1 VLLRMD
7 WNHLVA
13 ALTGIGLAAACGFRV
28 FVPPFLAG
36 LAFRHG
42 WLDAPEALGWMAST
56 PALVALGLATLV
68 EVVAYKVPWLDNA
81 LDALAS
87 PTAVLAGLLLA
98 SGFFAESDS
107 WFLWILSAIAAV
119 GAAGGVQAAT
129 VATRAGSTVATAGLA
144 NPLVALA
151 ELALAVLSTLMALL
165 LPILAVILVFAAL
178 AVACAWA
185 WRRRR
190 RQPAHG

>member
-1 VLLRMD
+1 MD
-7 WNHLVA
+7 WQHLIA

-28 FVPPFLAG
+28 FVPPLLAG

-42 WLDAPEALGWMAST
+42 WLDAPDALEWMAST

-68 EVVAYKVPWLDNA
+68 EVVAYKIPWLDNA
-81 LDALAS
+81 LDAIAS

-129 VATRAGSTVATAGLA
+129 VAARAGSTATTGGLA

-151 ELALAVLSTLMALL
+151 ELALSVLSTLAALL
-165 LPILAVILVFAAL
+165 LPLLFALVVLAASAVVAAWL
-178 AVACAWA
+178 

-190 RQPAHG
+190 RKLASA

>member
-1 VLLRMD
+1 MEWD
-7 WNHLVA
+7 HLIA

-28 FVPPFLAG
+28 FVPPLLAG
-36 LAFRHG
+36 FAFRHG
-42 WLDAPEALGWMAST
+42 WLDAPQALEWMVTT

-81 LDALAS
+81 LDGIAS

-129 VATRAGSTVATAGLA
+129 VATRVGSTATTGGLA
-144 NPLVALA
+144 NPLVALV
-151 ELALAVLSTLMALL
+151 ELALAVLSTLAALL
-165 LPILAVILVFAAL
+165 LPLLFAFVVVVAL
-178 AVACAWA
+178 AIVAAWL
-185 WRRRR
+185 WRRRGSKL
-190 RQPAHG
+190 AAG